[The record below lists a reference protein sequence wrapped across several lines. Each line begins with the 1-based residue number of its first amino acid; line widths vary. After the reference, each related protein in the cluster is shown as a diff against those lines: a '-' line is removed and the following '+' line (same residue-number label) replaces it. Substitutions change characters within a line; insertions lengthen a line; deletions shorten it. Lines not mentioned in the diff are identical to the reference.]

1 MKKLEVV
8 IKGEHEE
15 EMGREMLS
23 GIYGVIQ
30 RHGYTDVSVRAD
42 TIADRGCIQIPEFL
56 KPHERSMKER
66 RV

>member
-8 IKGEHEE
+8 IKDEHEE

-30 RHGYTDVSVRAD
+30 KYGGMGVSVRAD
-42 TIADRGCIQIPEFL
+42 TIADQGCIQIPEFL
-56 KPHERSMKER
+56 KQRKER
-66 RV
+66 RG

>member
-8 IKGEHEE
+8 IKDKHEE

-30 RHGYTDVSVRAD
+30 KYGCMGVSVRAD
-42 TIADRGCIQIPEFL
+42 TITDQGCIQIPEFL
-56 KPHERSMKER
+56 KRKKER
-66 RV
+66 RG

>member
-8 IKGEHEE
+8 IKDEHEE

-30 RHGYTDVSVRAD
+30 KYGCMGVSVRAD
-42 TIADRGCIQIPEFL
+42 TITDQGCIQIPEFL
-56 KPHERSMKER
+56 KPHVQSVKER

>member
-30 RHGYTDVSVRAD
+30 NHGYTDVSVRAD
-42 TIADRGCIQIPEFL
+42 TIADKGCIQIPDFL
-56 KPHERSMKER
+56 KLHERSMKER
-66 RV
+66 RG

>member
-8 IKGEHEE
+8 IKDEHEE

-30 RHGYTDVSVRAD
+30 KCGCMGVSVRAD
-42 TIADRGCIQIPEFL
+42 TITDQGCIQIPEFL
-56 KPHERSMKER
+56 KRKKER
-66 RV
+66 RG

>member
-8 IKGEHEE
+8 IKDEHEE

-30 RHGYTDVSVRAD
+30 KYGCMGVSVRAD

-56 KPHERSMKER
+56 KQGKER
-66 RV
+66 RR

>member
-8 IKGEHEE
+8 IKDEQEE

-30 RHGYTDVSVRAD
+30 KYGCMGVSVRAD
-42 TIADRGCIQIPEFL
+42 TITDQGCIQIPEFL
-56 KPHERSMKER
+56 KPHVQSVKER

>member
-8 IKGEHEE
+8 IKDEHEE

-30 RHGYTDVSVRAD
+30 KYGCMGVSVRAD
-42 TIADRGCIQIPEFL
+42 TIADQGCIQIPEFL
-56 KPHERSMKER
+56 KQRKER
-66 RV
+66 RG

>member
-8 IKGEHEE
+8 IKDEHEE

-30 RHGYTDVSVRAD
+30 NYGYTDVSVRAD
-42 TIADRGCIQIPEFL
+42 TIADKGCI
-56 KPHERSMKER
+56 
-66 RV
+66 

>member
-8 IKGEHEE
+8 IKDEHEE

-30 RHGYTDVSVRAD
+30 EYGCMGVSVRAD
-42 TIADRGCIQIPEFL
+42 TIADQGCIQIPEFL
-56 KPHERSMKER
+56 KRRKER
-66 RV
+66 RG

>member
-30 RHGYTDVSVRAD
+30 NYGYDVV
-42 TIADRGCIQIPEFL
+42 
-56 KPHERSMKER
+56 
-66 RV
+66 

>member
-30 RHGYTDVSVRAD
+30 NYGCMGVSVRAD
-42 TIADRGCIQIPEFL
+42 TIVNQGCIQIPEFL
-56 KPHERSMKER
+56 KQRKER
-66 RV
+66 RG

>member
-8 IKGEHEE
+8 IKDEQEE

-30 RHGYTDVSVRAD
+30 KYGCMGVSVRAD
-42 TIADRGCIQIPEFL
+42 TIADQGCIQIPEFL
-56 KPHERSMKER
+56 KQRKER
-66 RV
+66 RG